1 MSGTTVT
8 AIRSPQTNLTVVTDI
23 MEYSNYGALAQAFVM
38 VALESY
44 SAAVAAGAEQE
55 VSTDLYRWVSG
66 KALPM
71 KCCKASGRGLS
82 SC

>member
-38 VALESY
+38 VALE
-44 SAAVAAGAEQE
+44 A
-55 VSTDLYRWVSG
+55 T
-66 KALPM
+66 AL
-71 KCCKASGRGLS
+71 L
-82 SC
+82 